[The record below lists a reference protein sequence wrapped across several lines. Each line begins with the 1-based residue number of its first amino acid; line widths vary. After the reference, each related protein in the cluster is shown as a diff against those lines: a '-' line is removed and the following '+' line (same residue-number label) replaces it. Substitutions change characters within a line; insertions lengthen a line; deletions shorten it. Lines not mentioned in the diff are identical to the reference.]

1 MKKKNGALQPLIVEV
16 DNIIA
21 AARAAKLDETV
32 ALLRIARLDLMMR
45 AHDIAASELE
55 LVSFALAR
63 GFWQNAATSRT
74 TPASP
79 SKGRRV
85 RRKSP
90 H

>member
-1 MKKKNGALQPLIVEV
+1 MKTKKSALQPLIIEL

-32 ALLRIARLDLMMR
+32 ALLRMARLDLMMR
-45 AHDIAASELE
+45 AHGIATNELE

-63 GFWQNAATSRT
+63 GFWERKPSR
-74 TPASP
+74 PAKSIP
-79 SKGRRV
+79 PRKVRRT

>member
-1 MKKKNGALQPLIVEV
+1 MKMKKGALQPLIVEL

-21 AARAAKLDETV
+21 AARAAKLEETV
-32 ALLRIARLDLMMR
+32 ALLRMARLDLMMR
-45 AHDIAASELE
+45 AHGIATNELE

-63 GFWQNAATSRT
+63 GFWENK
-74 TPASP
+74 P
-79 SKGRRV
+79 SKPAKSTPQQRERRT

>member
-1 MKKKNGALQPLIVEV
+1 MKRKNGALQPLIVEI
-16 DNIIA
+16 DNVIA
-21 AARAAKLDETV
+21 AARAAKLEETV

-63 GFWQNAATSRT
+63 GFWQNAATKQ
-74 TPASP
+74 PAPTSP
-79 SKGRRV
+79 SKKRRA
-85 RRKSP
+85 RKKSP